1 MAKRKKLLLRNLLKF
16 NENIQNRKKILKFN
30 KKKWD
35 LLRDKTLYEA
45 NNNDIIFNNKSQ
57 MKHRTVTDNKNK
69 LIYDQT
75 IFYTPTFYNKV
86 YKKIFRVNLK
96 TKQKLTFFYGTMPNN
111 YLKKIVRKA
120 IKYNKINQTNERPVT
135 HLINILRARLDFIL
149 YRSGLGFNV
158 LEAKTLI
165 AQGHVFVNDK
175 NVLNPSFQLRKGD
188 CIKIGLKRLKSIQ
201 NKIFLTKPIK
211 KTSLVPN
218 YLHINYKILEI
229 VVLKDFLPSNTSN
242 DFSFFLDINSIYC
255 THR

>member
-1 MAKRKKLLLRNLLKF
+1 MAKKKKLLLRNLLKF

-57 MKHRTVTDNKNK
+57 MKQRTVTDNKNK

-111 YLKKIVRKA
+111 YLKKIKFHNGTQKA
-120 IKYNKINQTNERPVT
+120 GNQNINHGSKTGQFIT
-135 HLINILRARLDFIL
+135 HVQHGPQC
-149 YRSGLGFNV
+149 Y
-158 LEAKTLI
+158 
-165 AQGHVFVNDK
+165 
-175 NVLNPSFQLRKGD
+175 P
-188 CIKIGLKRLKSIQ
+188 
-201 NKIFLTKPIK
+201 
-211 KTSLVPN
+211 
-218 YLHINYKILEI
+218 
-229 VVLKDFLPSNTSN
+229 
-242 DFSFFLDINSIYC
+242 
-255 THR
+255 